1 MPAADRLPQR
11 GMTGTLMSSMQPIFS
26 SQDPADAVATAI
38 EQWGV
43 VQLRDAVPLRRAVA
57 LSADAVDYFL
67 VRKLTHG
74 GGSILCAVPGAAL
87 GQEVEINV
95 AILEC
100 VCAGPAGAAARSY
113 FRRVCG
119 TDEFIVPWKGL
130 HVRPFAPG
138 YDPRML
144 PFHQDAYAFPTG
156 WVMVNGWTLLYPAA
170 TGEDAA
176 GLEFIPARVTQL
188 IEREKNST
196 HPTQAWMELSHADI
210 AALSERYGTWV
221 PKIELGDV
229 MLFHQLAP
237 HRTHCGPFATKP
249 RLAVEVRMIAK
260 TEAVLMEYGRNGI
273 PYFTITPDG
282 VVGPK
287 RARIGEKIEAL
298 RDAPV

>member
-1 MPAADRLPQR
+1 
-11 GMTGTLMSSMQPIFS
+11 MSWRVHPIFNAT
-26 SQDPADAVATAI
+26 DPAEAVATAI

-67 VRKLTHG
+67 VRKLPAG

-87 GQEVEINV
+87 GQEVDINV

-100 VCAGPAGAAARSY
+100 VCGGPAGEAVRRY
-113 FRRVCG
+113 FRRACG
-119 TDEFIVPWKGL
+119 IEEFIVPWQGL
-130 HVRPFAPG
+130 HVRVFAAG
-138 YDPRML
+138 HDPKAVL
-144 PFHQDAYAFPTG
+144 PFHQDAYAFPHD

-176 GLEFIPARVTQL
+176 GLEFIPAPVTQL
-188 IEREKNST
+188 FEREKNPV
-196 HPTQAWMELSHADI
+196 HPTRAWMEISHADI
-210 AALSERYGTWV
+210 AALGERYGTWV

-229 MLFHQLAP
+229 MLFNQLAP
-237 HRTHCGPFATKP
+237 HRTHCHNPTKP

-260 TEAVLMEYGRNGI
+260 TPVVVAEYGRNGI

-282 VVGPK
+282 VVGPR
-287 RARIGEKIEAL
+287 RARIGPRIEAL
-298 RDAPV
+298 HEASARPGG